1 MQISHWKSPWGQGH
15 MFWKRSLAT
24 GSFSGSQPELFEKQ
38 FCLSSERVPCL
49 TEAVMLQWRGSWCWR
64 SHWAL
69 SRGIC
74 SLWSMEDLFG
84 GGRWKAAGN
93 GGALFFKIPAGED
106 IFIDTSMLRWFSIY
120 LFFCWLKTAPKMC
133 DVEGRIMEVSF
144 LVLLSSCLKRSVDE
158 HGSTG
163 IIVDSV
169 HALGFSTTT
178 GSWKWRGWN
187 NFYDIRYDFSG
198 QVTIT

>member
-1 MQISHWKSPWGQGH
+1 
-15 MFWKRSLAT
+15 
-24 GSFSGSQPELFEKQ
+24 
-38 FCLSSERVPCL
+38 
-49 TEAVMLQWRGSWCWR
+49 
-64 SHWAL
+64 
-69 SRGIC
+69 
-74 SLWSMEDLFG
+74 MEDLFG

-120 LFFCWLKTAPKMC
+120 LFFCWLKTAPEMC

-169 HALGFSTTT
+169 YALGFSPTT
-178 GSWKWRGWN
+178 GR
-187 NFYDIRYDFSG
+187 
-198 QVTIT
+198 